1 MTPQPNGR
9 MTSAG
14 QPSAKEWS
22 LHERIRDRWGR
33 DYVLRGAIG
42 PACYEFTVLTTA
54 ERPIGHLVLDLDG
67 DTGELRN
74 LHVTDENS
82 LRLPLWLRHTLVRFL
97 PNWSRIGHR
106 GRGLG
111 ALLVIYALR
120 TACELKLR
128 AVFASAPLPEDVQDL
143 LRDLGF
149 VLRSG
154 PAGVSATY
162 QIANLRSQ

>member
-1 MTPQPNGR
+1 MTPQPNG
-9 MTSAG
+9 TP
-14 QPSAKEWS
+14 PSADHPSAVATS
-22 LHERIRDRWGR
+22 LRERIRDRWGR
-33 DYVLRGAIG
+33 DYILQGTVG
-42 PACYEFTVLTTA
+42 PTCREFTVLTTS

-74 LHVTDENS
+74 LHIADEAS
-82 LRLPLWLRHTLVRFL
+82 PRLPPWLRRALVRFL
-97 PNWSRIGHR
+97 PNWSTTGHR

-120 TACELKLR
+120 SACDLKLR
-128 AVFASAPLPEDVQDL
+128 AVLAAAPLPADVQNL

-149 VLRSG
+149 VLRDG

-162 QIANLRSQ
+162 QIASLRSR